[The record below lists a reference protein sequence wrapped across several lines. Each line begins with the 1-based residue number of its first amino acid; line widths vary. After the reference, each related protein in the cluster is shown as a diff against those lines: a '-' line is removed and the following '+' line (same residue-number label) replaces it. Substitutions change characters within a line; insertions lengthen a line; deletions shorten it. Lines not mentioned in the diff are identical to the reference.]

1 MSADTESSNSTDTI
15 DTIDTLRQ
23 KLATQTL
30 ELGRLREEVA
40 RLIRH
45 DPLTGV
51 MNRRTL
57 IEMLDAELLR
67 SHRTGHPFCFA
78 MADLD
83 HFSAVNMQYGRAV
96 GDVVLKTFSDAS
108 MKLLRALDRFGRLG
122 GEEFGIVLP
131 ATWLDSG
138 VIAMTRLRAAVNAC
152 DWSAI
157 TPNLPVTFSVGL
169 TTNATGDTAERV
181 LQRAEKALRQ
191 AKAEGRNRTI
201 TIEDA
206 LPDMPI
212 LDD

>member
-1 MSADTESSNSTDTI
+1 MSLNQPT
-15 DTIDTLRQ
+15 
-23 KLATQTL
+23 LATLAAMREQL
-30 ELGRLREEVA
+30 DLQERELQRLRDEIA
-40 RLIRH
+40 GLIRH

-83 HFSAVNMQYGRAV
+83 RFSAVNDKYGRAV

-152 DWSAI
+152 DWSGI
-157 TPNLPVTFSVGL
+157 TPDMPITFSVGL

-191 AKAEGRNRTI
+191 AKDEGRNRTV

-206 LPDMPI
+206 LPDMPV

>member
-1 MSADTESSNSTDTI
+1 MGLSDDSSA
-15 DTIDTLRQ
+15 TLAALQ
-23 KLATQTL
+23 AQVATQNL
-30 ELGRLREEVA
+30 ELERLREEVA
-40 RLIRH
+40 GLIRH

-83 HFSAVNMQYGRAV
+83 HFSVVNQRFGRPA
-96 GDVVLKTFSDAS
+96 GDVVLKMFSDAS

-152 DWSAI
+152 DWSTI
-157 TPNLPVTFSVGL
+157 TPDLAITFSVGL
-169 TTNATGDTAERV
+169 TTNATGDTAKRV

-191 AKAEGRNRTI
+191 AKDEGRDRTV

-206 LPDMPI
+206 LPDMPV

>member
-1 MSADTESSNSTDTI
+1 MSLDQDNPG
-15 DTIDTLRQ
+15 TLAALRAQ
-23 KLATQTL
+23 VAAQEL
-30 ELGRLREEVA
+30 ELQRLRAEVEG
-40 RLIRH
+40 LIRH

-78 MADLD
+78 MVDLD
-83 HFSAVNMQYGRAV
+83 HFSAVNQKFGRPV
-96 GDVVLKTFSDAS
+96 GDLVLKTFSDAS
-108 MKLLRALDRFGRLG
+108 MKLLRALDRFGRIG

-138 VIAMTRLRAAVNAC
+138 IIAMNRLRAAVAAC
-152 DWSAI
+152 DWSSV
-157 TPNLPVTFSVGL
+157 TPQQMVTFSAGL
-169 TTNATGDTAERV
+169 TTNAPGDSAEKV
-181 LQRAEKALRQ
+181 LQRAEKALLQ
-191 AKAEGRNRTI
+191 AKVDGRNCTV

-206 LPDMPI
+206 LPDMPV

>member
-1 MSADTESSNSTDTI
+1 MNSEQELADTVGI
-15 DTIDTLRQ
+15 LRAQ
-23 KLATQTL
+23 VLSQQEELA
-30 ELGRLREEVA
+30 RLRAEVDG
-40 RLIRH
+40 LIRH

-57 IEMLDAELLR
+57 VEMLDAELLR

-78 MADLD
+78 MVDLD
-83 HFSAVNMQYGRAV
+83 HFAAVNQKYGHAV

-138 VIAMTRLRAAVNAC
+138 IIAMNRLRTAVAAC
-152 DWSAI
+152 DWSGI
-157 TPNLPVTFSVGL
+157 TPDQSITFSAGL

-181 LQRAEKALRQ
+181 LQRAEKALLQ
-191 AKAEGRNRTI
+191 AKTEGRNRTV

-206 LPDMPI
+206 LPDMPV

>member
-1 MSADTESSNSTDTI
+1 MSLDHESPAAI
-15 DTIDTLRQ
+15 DALRGQ
-23 KLATQTL
+23 LAGQEKEIL
-30 ELGRLREEVA
+30 RLRAVIEE
-40 RLIRH
+40 LIRH

-78 MADLD
+78 MAGLD
-83 HFSAVNMQYGRAV
+83 HFDTVNEKYGGLV
-96 GDVVLKTFSDAS
+96 GDKVLKTFSDAS

-138 VIAMTRLRAAVNAC
+138 VIAMTRLRAAVGAC
-152 DWSAI
+152 DWSGI
-157 TPNLPVTFSVGL
+157 SPEMVMTFSVGL

-181 LQRAEKALRQ
+181 LQRAEKALLQ
-191 AKAEGRNRTI
+191 ARDEGCNRTI
-201 TIEDA
+201 TVEEA
-206 LPDMPI
+206 LPDMPMP
-212 LDD
+212 DD